1 MVAFFSFQ
9 PLENNMLLFSSTR
22 KETPSN
28 VRNYNCPILPI
39 WVGLIFGLFKKK
51 ERKKFRFVSV
61 II

>member
-9 PLENNMLLFSSTR
+9 PLENNLPLFSSTR
-22 KETPSN
+22 KETPSK
-28 VRNYNCPILPI
+28 LAI

>member
-9 PLENNMLLFSSTR
+9 PLENNLLLFSSTR
-22 KETPSN
+22 KETPSI
-28 VRNYNCPILPI
+28 VRNYTCPKLAI